1 MDKEPNINIWKE
13 ISVNELVLDAS
24 KVEQKYEKQQE
35 KVVKTLQWNHS
46 PAAGGSTWVLSILW
60 RHFYG
65 VQHEKLWSIC

>member
-35 KVVKTLQWNHS
+35 KVVKTLQ
-46 PAAGGSTWVLSILW
+46 
-60 RHFYG
+60 
-65 VQHEKLWSIC
+65 

>member
-13 ISVNELVLDAS
+13 ISANELVLDAS

-46 PAAGGSTWVLSILW
+46 PAARGSTWVLNILW

-65 VQHEKLWSIC
+65 L